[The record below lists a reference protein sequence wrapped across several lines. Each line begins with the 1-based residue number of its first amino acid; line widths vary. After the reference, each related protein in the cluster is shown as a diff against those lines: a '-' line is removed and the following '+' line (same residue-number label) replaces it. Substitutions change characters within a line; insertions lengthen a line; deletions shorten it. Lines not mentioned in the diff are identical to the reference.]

1 VVDELSWSF
10 EWERETKAGNEE
22 TNQKKRCWGRVSNK
36 ATQGLHLSLSY
47 SSSHQNDV
55 IANGFVCSV
64 QAVQCPRFP
73 VNKEKKTPLLKRLRL
88 IDASH

>member
-1 VVDELSWSF
+1 VVDELSWSLK
-10 EWERETKAGNEE
+10 WERETKARNEEE
-22 TNQKKRCWGRVSNK
+22 TNQNKRCWGRVSNK
-36 ATQGLHLSLSY
+36 ATQDLHLSLSY

-73 VNKEKKTPLLKRLRL
+73 VNKREDPAPEA
-88 IDASH
+88 IAPY